1 MERDFAKLV
10 RALEPVVKVKMK
22 EEVASCLVR
31 VMQRRGVAR
40 RFLTDVVMDEV
51 ERTENNSIA
60 FRGNTIATKAMEAYM
75 KLVGEKV
82 RWSPSVMWSPSPGY
96 ISTVVV
102 VVAVLEGHSGGVRGG
117 CDRSEHR
124 LRSRSSSITEQQRPR
139 DAPRKTHTT
148 LHHRLV
154 QGHQQPRPLPK
165 VIT

>member
-1 MERDFAKLV
+1 MV

-82 RWSPSVMWSPSPGY
+82 RW
-96 ISTVVV
+96 
-102 VVAVLEGHSGGVRGG
+102 
-117 CDRSEHR
+117 
-124 LRSRSSSITEQQRPR
+124 
-139 DAPRKTHTT
+139 
-148 LHHRLV
+148 
-154 QGHQQPRPLPK
+154 
-165 VIT
+165 